1 MQQLTLFYHFTKVAG
16 QRTLEQ
22 IIEAIKGNYFK
33 DQVAQIR
40 LALQR
45 SNKAK
50 ADKLKKQL
58 PAFTPSGRFDGGRT
72 LEHLLEYTQLVI
84 LDFDKLE
91 KG

>member
-22 IIEAIKGNYFK
+22 IIGAIKGNNYK
-33 DQVAQIR
+33 NEVAQIR

-45 SNKAK
+45 GNKAK

-58 PAFTPSGRFDGGRT
+58 PAFTPSGNFNGGRT
-72 LEHLLEYTQLVI
+72 LEHLV
-84 LDFDKLE
+84 
-91 KG
+91 